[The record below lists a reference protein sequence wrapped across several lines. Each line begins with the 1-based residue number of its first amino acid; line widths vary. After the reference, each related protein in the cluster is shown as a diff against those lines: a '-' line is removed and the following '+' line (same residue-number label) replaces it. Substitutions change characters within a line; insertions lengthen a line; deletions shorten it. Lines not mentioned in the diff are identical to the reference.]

1 MMLALLFVAL
11 TGPSNQMIYVSADEV
26 ISIRAPRSSDH
37 LSKHV
42 HCLIHTSDGKFIA
55 VVEDCKTVKQR
66 LEQ

>member
-1 MMLALLFVAL
+1 MPLHLVELF
-11 TGPSNQMIYVSADEV
+11 GPDHQAIYVNPVEV
-26 ISIRAPRSSDH
+26 VSVRAPRGTEH

-55 VVEDCKTVKQR
+55 VVEDCRSVKQR